1 MTRDELSA
9 GLLRAATHRGLRS
22 IVAGAVLIAVAFG
35 FAHGTG
41 WFAPLLVAAGIL
53 LAIGLLGPR
62 MRGRIALEFGPEGT
76 VFELSTHVAPVGQVG
91 RLSEAPAPAPAA
103 VADADA
109 VRLAAEREPQR
120 ALDPEADVIEGEA
133 HTTEFSVTD
142 VRG

>member
-1 MTRDELSA
+1 MTRDELTA
-9 GLLRAATHRGLRS
+9 GLLRAAAHRGLRS

-41 WFAPLLVAAGIL
+41 WFAPLLVAAGVL

-62 MRGRIALEFGPEGT
+62 MRGRVALEFGPEGT
-76 VFELSTHVAPVGQVG
+76 VFELSTHVAPVGRVVA
-91 RLSEAPAPAPAA
+91 APADAPAA
-103 VADADA
+103 ADADA

-133 HTTEFSVTD
+133 HTTEFRVTD
-142 VRG
+142 VRA